1 MVESSSLS
9 TTVGEFEAQL
19 QSLIAEKRF
28 SEAIEL
34 IDRLPVE
41 ERSLHLSRLDDELQ
55 LALLKGANAES
66 AADILHSLP
75 DAQAIELLD
84 GLSPDDA
91 ADILEELPQS
101 EQADLVGELNESAAE
116 AILSKM
122 DDRRAAER
130 IRTLARYGDD
140 VAGGIMS
147 GEFVAFQAKQTVGQV
162 VDHLRKNAEKY
173 SDYEVQYGYVTDHD
187 GRLLGVLRMRDLLL
201 GGSNVPI
208 ENLMIRNPLS
218 VSDQT
223 HMEDLQDILSEH
235 SFLGIPVIS
244 GDGRLTGVVHRAA
257 VERALSD
264 RNADD
269 YLKASGIIREE
280 LRTMPLLVR
289 SRRRFAWLSINIGLN
304 VIAASVIAL
313 YQETLAQVIAL
324 AIFLP
329 IISDMSGCSGNQAVA
344 VSMRELSLGLIDPRE
359 VWRVLR
365 KEATVGVINGF
376 ALGLLIGIV
385 AFVWQG
391 NAWLGIVVGAALMIN
406 TLVAVSLGGSLP
418 LIMRR
423 LGLDPA
429 LASGPILTTV
439 TDMCGFL
446 LVLSFA
452 SFAIS
457 KLVV

>member
-1 MVESSSLS
+1 MTEINAPSMTAS
-9 TTVGEFEAQL
+9 EFEALL
-19 QSLIAEKRF
+19 QPLIVEKRF
-28 SEAIEL
+28 SEAIAL
-34 IDRLPVE
+34 IDGLPDE
-41 ERSLHLSRLDDELQ
+41 ERSLHLSRLDNELQ
-55 LALLKGANAES
+55 LALLGGANAES

-91 ADILEELPQS
+91 ADILEEMPQS
-101 EQADLVGELNESAAE
+101 EQADLVGELTDSAAE
-116 AILSKM
+116 AILAKM
-122 DDRRAAER
+122 DDRRTAER
-130 IRTLARYGDD
+130 IRTLAEYEDD

-147 GEFVAFQAKQTVGQV
+147 GEYLAFKAKQTIEQV

-173 SDYEVQYGYVTDHD
+173 SDYEVQYGYVTDQD

-201 GGSNVPI
+201 GGSSVLI
-208 ENLMIRNPLS
+208 EKLMIPNPLS

-223 HMEDLQDILSEH
+223 HMEDLQDIFAEH
-235 SFLGIPVIS
+235 SFLGIPVINA
-244 GDGRLTGVVHRAA
+244 DGRLTGVVHRAA
-257 VERALSD
+257 VERALAD

-269 YLKASGIIREE
+269 FLKASGIIREE
-280 LRTMPLLVR
+280 LRTMPLLTR
-289 SRRRFAWLSINIGLN
+289 SRRRLAWLSINIGLN
-304 VIAASVIAL
+304 VIAASVIAF
-313 YQETLAQVIAL
+313 YQETLTQVIAL
-324 AIFLP
+324 AVFLP

-344 VSMRELSLGLIDPRE
+344 VSMRELSLGLVDPRE
-359 VWRVLR
+359 VWRVLW
-365 KEATVGVINGF
+365 KEATVGMINGL
-376 ALGLLIGIV
+376 ALGLLIGMV
-385 AFVWQG
+385 AFLWQG
-391 NAWLGIVVGAALMIN
+391 NAWLGLVVGAALMIN
-406 TLVAVSLGGSLP
+406 TLVAVCLGGSLP
-418 LIMRR
+418 LVIRR